1 MRVTLKY
8 VDGAIMTADTLPAQ
22 GQRLE
27 TALMY
32 VDGRNLCIAYD
43 LSQQSR
49 QWRNTSI
56 INQAQQAASDT
67 FEWCEIKHEEEG
79 LVALEVDGELVWA
92 YEPPSSDD
100 VNLTDEADGF
110 EDFGEDDYIG
120 F

>member
-8 VDGAIMTADTLPAQ
+8 IDGAIMTCDTLPKQ
-22 GQRLE
+22 GARID
-27 TALMY
+27 TATLGI
-32 VDGRNLCIAYD
+32 DGNELVVAFDKSQLNGEWSGYYTITKTSRAAENLFD
-43 LSQQSR
+43 
-49 QWRNTSI
+49 
-56 INQAQQAASDT
+56 
-67 FEWCEIKHEEEG
+67 WCKIKNEEEG

-100 VNLTDEADGF
+100 VNLTVESDGF